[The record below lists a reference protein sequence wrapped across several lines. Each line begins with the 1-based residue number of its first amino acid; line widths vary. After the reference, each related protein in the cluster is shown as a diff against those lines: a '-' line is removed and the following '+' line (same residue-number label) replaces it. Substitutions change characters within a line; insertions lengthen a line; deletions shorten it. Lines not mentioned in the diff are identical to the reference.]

1 VLTIR
6 TKNVAN
12 KNQILS
18 NIYRLP
24 IVQSVMYLQYE
35 ISIEQQHDVK
45 HKLIELATQDLL
57 KKQLIMQKSLKLATV
72 GLPNLFYLDT
82 VISAPEVYKQGQIYL
97 IISELRVLE
106 DSGTSDGPN

>member
-82 VISAPEVYKQGQIYL
+82 VISAPEVYKQASYGFSKTQA
-97 IISELRVLE
+97 RVMDRIE
-106 DSGTSDGPN
+106 PSPEV